1 MQVIDILAPHK
12 TASSLLLAICFVAL
26 LAGSCSELSQEDS
39 QKVNKAL
46 QDSLTSTTE
55 TWDLDME
62 IMEEGLKKVRLT
74 GSYAATYNT
83 ENTKETRIKGPVHID
98 VFDST
103 GAITTTV
110 DCNRAIYRATDFVF
124 EFFDNVRVKT
134 ADNRHLESEYL
145 KWKQGSNMI
154 STPKFVI
161 ITTPT
166 DSIAG
171 TGFTGTTDLTNYT
184 IKEPK
189 GRVIVN

>member
-12 TASSLLLAICFVAL
+12 TLLSLSLAVLLVAL
-26 LAGSCSELSQEDS
+26 IGTSCSDLSQEDS

-55 TWDLDME
+55 TWDVDMK
-62 IMEEGLKKVRLT
+62 IMEKGFKKVRLT

-83 ENTKETRIKGPVHID
+83 LKTKETRIKGPVHID

-110 DCNRAIYRATDFVF
+110 DCNRAIYDAGKFVF
-124 EFFDNVRVKT
+124 EFFGNVRVNT
-134 ADNRHLESEYL
+134 DDNRHLESEYL
-145 KWKQGSNMI
+145 KWQQGSDHI
-154 STPKFVI
+154 STPEFVI

-171 TGFTGTTDLTNYT
+171 TGFEGNTDLTQYT
-184 IKEPK
+184 IKDVK
-189 GRVIVN
+189 GSVIVD